1 MVSLNDSIQ
10 VDSGQFVT
18 VNFAILYSIDID
30 LSNDHPSNPE
40 GVCRECVDRLKF
52 IYNYKEFCSKNNSE
66 CFAIIASEFPE
77 EIECKPQFDVVI
89 IKEEHE
95 IKEEINFVS
104 HSESDANLLVEIETK
119 ECKPVINGSRPK
131 LVYSKDK
138 LKKIAER
145 IRLQR
150 KKLKEEN
157 PEEHARRCAED
168 AKRVRL
174 RRQINHEMTAE
185 KNRQFAERKRGKRAN
200 ETPEERALRTSRE
213 SEQARLRR
221 QRLREENPEKYAI
234 ALKQAAEKKRERRQY
249 LKFAQEHGE
258 FLQPPFVKTEPV
270 DEECVAQDPFNMM
283 ISIPNHPLDDMLTT
297 SSSLSSWPPES

>member
-10 VDSGQFVT
+10 VDSGQLIT

-40 GVCRECVDRLKF
+40 GICNECVERLKF
-52 IYNYKEFCSKNNSE
+52 IYNYKDFCSKNNSE
-66 CFAIIASEFPE
+66 CFAMITSEPE
-77 EIECKPQFDVVI
+77 EIECNPQFNAVI

-104 HSESDANLLVEIETK
+104 HSDSDLLVEVQAK
-119 ECKPVINGSRPK
+119 EEFKPDIKLSRPTT
-131 LVYSKDK
+131 VYSADK

-157 PEEHARRCAED
+157 PEEYARRCAED

-185 KNRQFAERKRGKRAN
+185 KNRQFAERKRGKRAS
-200 ETPEERALRTSRE
+200 ETPEERALRTSKE

-221 QRLREENPEKYAI
+221 QKMREENPEKYAI
-234 ALKQAAEKKRERRQY
+234 ILKQAAEKKRERRQY

-258 FLQPPFVKTEPV
+258 FLQPPFVKAEPV
-270 DEECVAQDPFNMM
+270 DEECVAQDPFMM
-283 ISIPNHPLDDMLTT
+283 ISIPNHSLDDMSVNT